1 MTQQNNDKKD
11 TISRR
16 KMLRK
21 LGMIVGTTAVGA
33 AIGAGPAYAFHG
45 GGGSGCGSD
54 CNSPPKHSKAFA
66 QYQDHPKDGLSCVGC
81 VFFSPGKAPGKMG
94 SCSIVSGE
102 ISPYGWCRLFVQKQT
117 PQFPGDG
124 G

>member
-1 MTQQNNDKKD
+1 MAQQDNDKQE

-16 KMLRK
+16 NMLWK
-21 LGMIVGTTAVGA
+21 LGMIVGTTAVGTT
-33 AIGAGPAYAFHG
+33 IGVGPAYG
-45 GGGSGCGSD
+45 LRGGGSGCGSD

-66 QYQDHPKDGLSCVGC
+66 QYQDHPKGGLSCVGC
-81 VFFSPGKAPGKMG
+81 LFFSPAKAAGQMG
-94 SCSIVSGE
+94 SCGIVSGE
-102 ISPYGWCRLFVQKQT
+102 ISPYGWCRLFVQRQA

>member
-1 MTQQNNDKKD
+1 MDHSDNNKRVV
-11 TISRR
+11 ISRR
-16 KMLRK
+16 KMLWK
-21 LGMIVGTTAVGA
+21 LGMIVGAATVGA
-33 AIGAGPAYAFHG
+33 TFDMETAYAFHESR
-45 GGGSGCGSD
+45 GSGCGSD

-66 QYQDHPKDGLSCVGC
+66 QYQDHPKGGLSCVGC
-81 VFFSPGKAPGKMG
+81 VFFSPGKAAGKLG

-102 ISPYGWCRLFVQKQT
+102 ISPYGWCRLFVQRQA